1 MTKTGNAYLR
11 YYISEATASA
21 VRNLPEYNDYFNK
34 KFKEVTTHQ
43 YKRALALT
51 SRKLVRLNLAHF
63 LDTFKY
69 RVLGKY

>member
-51 SRKLVRLNLAHF
+51 SRKLVRLIYGLLRQNQLY
-63 LDTFKY
+63 KSN
-69 RVLGKY
+69 K